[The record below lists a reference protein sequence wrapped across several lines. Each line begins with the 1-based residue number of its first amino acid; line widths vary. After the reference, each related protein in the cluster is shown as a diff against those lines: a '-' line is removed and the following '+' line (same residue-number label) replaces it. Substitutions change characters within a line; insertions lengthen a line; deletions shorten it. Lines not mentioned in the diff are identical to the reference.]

1 MTTRKGMKVILFGA
15 AVLLIAGI
23 TVSADEIEE
32 RIPEIETTSVEN
44 PDDLII
50 APNPAT
56 IEHDALKG
64 ERGDIENEPGS
75 EEDLIIAPYDQEEL
89 IISPNPDANN
99 ETFILDS
106 GSEMTDDSEM
116 KITTASFGIPVLI
129 ACAFIGLIGGIYI
142 YKKKQE

>member
-75 EEDLIIAPYDQEEL
+75 EEDLIIAPYNQEEV

>member
-50 APNPAT
+50 APNPTT

-64 ERGDIENEPGS
+64 ERGDIENEPGW